1 MQFGKVTIE
10 GSQTRKKWVS
20 NHTPLKTEML
30 TDVIIIMYI
39 ININYIII
47 HEVFIS
53 MDDSFL
59 SLYTVGKKSRKRN
72 NKSVTVYE
80 VFNVRCL

>member
-47 HEVFIS
+47 HEVFIC

-59 SLYTVGKKSRKRN
+59 SLYTVGKKVVSAIIN
-72 NKSVTVYE
+72 LFTVYE
-80 VFNVRCL
+80 VFNVRYL